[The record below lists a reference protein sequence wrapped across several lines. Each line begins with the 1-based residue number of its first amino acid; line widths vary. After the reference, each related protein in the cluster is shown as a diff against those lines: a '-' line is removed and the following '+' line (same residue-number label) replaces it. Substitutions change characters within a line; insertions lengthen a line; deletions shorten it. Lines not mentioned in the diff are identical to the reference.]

1 MFSLAMSGLAF
12 LLQILASIW
21 WYREVFATVGYVAFL
36 CWNFKC
42 SRYLCLGAW
51 KWLREHSI
59 LIQASPLSPLV
70 TAPLT
75 ISNPREKG
83 SSAVIHHCT
92 SCNVLSLRI
101 PASTVPSKRKTSWIP
116 MGQSF
121 LTFNS
126 WVSFHHTKLCIPC
139 FHDLD
144 VSLPFV
150 SYLLDQI
157 APPPPPLLK
166 HEAHLL

>member
-12 LLQILASIW
+12 LFQILASIW
-21 WYREVFATVGYVAFL
+21 WHREVFATVGYVAFL

-51 KWLREHSI
+51 KWHREHSI

-75 ISNPREKG
+75 ISNPREKD
-83 SSAVIHHCT
+83 SSAVIHHRT

-101 PASTVPSKRKTSWIP
+101 PASTVPSKRKTSWVRASSLVIP
-116 MGQSF
+116 ESHFTTQSSVF
-121 LTFNS
+121 LASTTLM
-126 WVSFHHTKLCIPC
+126 FHFRLWALSLTKL
-139 FHDLD
+139 
-144 VSLPFV
+144 
-150 SYLLDQI
+150 
-157 APPPPPLLK
+157 PPPPV
-166 HEAHLL
+166 A